1 MNSLP
6 NDKITKYLDELS
18 DEYKNLLYKA
28 LVARTKPL
36 DDLSVSELLRIDSEI
51 KKPLLTDYKNRQ
63 RRDYTLFRLGI
74 LYMILGVFIFLLSK
88 VFWKND
94 HNGIGHI
101 YSLISCIV
109 AFIGFIFVLYSFAT
123 QIFGVG
129 TSKYNASSEEYSKVL
144 EYEIVMKWRE
154 LEGIV
159 EDISITSQINT
170 SNSVIKF
177 LAENHFIDN
186 NEFNILREFLKMRN
200 NIVYA
205 TDIKYT
211 TEELKRMLGEINH
224 IINKLEEII

>member
-1 MNSLP
+1 MSTLP
-6 NDKITKYLDELS
+6 NDKIEKYLDELS

-63 RRDYTLFRLGI
+63 RRDYILFLLGL
-74 LYMILGVFIFLLSK
+74 LYMIFGAFSFLLSK
-88 VFWKND
+88 LLWKND
-94 HNGIGHI
+94 QNGIGNLV
-101 YSLISCIV
+101 SLISCII

-123 QIFGVG
+123 QIFGVV
-129 TSKYNASSEEYSKVL
+129 TSKYNASSEECSKVL
-144 EYEIVMKWRE
+144 EYEIVRKWRE

-159 EDISITSQINT
+159 EDISLTSQLDT
-170 SNSVIKF
+170 SKTVIQF
-177 LAENHFIDN
+177 LAENHFIDD
-186 NEFNILREFLKMRN
+186 NEVNILRKFLKMRN

-205 TDIKYT
+205 TDNNYT
-211 TEELKRMLGEINH
+211 TEELKKMLGEINH

>member
-6 NDKITKYLDELS
+6 NDKIEKYLDELS
-18 DEYKNLLYKA
+18 NEYKKLLYKA

-36 DDLSVSELLRIDSEI
+36 DDLSVSELLRMDSEI
-51 KKPLLTDYKNRQ
+51 KKPLLADYKNKQ

-74 LYMILGVFIFLLSK
+74 LYMILGLFIFLLSK

-109 AFIGFIFVLYSFAT
+109 AFIGFIFVLYSFAK
-123 QIFGVG
+123 QIFVFE
-129 TSKYNASSEEYSKVL
+129 TSRYDASSEEYSKVL

-211 TEELKRMLGEINH
+211 TEELKKMLGEINS